1 MGRLLGLQ
9 LLLPR
14 LRALQVGAKLNTL
27 LIVDNNPSQ
36 QDDVKGVVFLEQK
49 QNNRIGEARWR
60 VPCSEAGKKADLS
73 RRSGCSDRGQGGNL
87 PPG

>member
-1 MGRLLGLQ
+1 
-9 LLLPR
+9 

-60 VPCSEAGKKADLS
+60 VPGSPVHQLSWRLSVPADRD
-73 RRSGCSDRGQGGNL
+73 RRRHRLCGQGRL
-87 PPG
+87 